1 MMRYEQD
8 RNVFIALNGFDPAE
22 LMVVGERIPKREGFG
37 RTGTLPFMAVELLE
51 YRNGQISR
59 WFRHD
64 LESCMWCLVWQAL
77 AEERE
82 HWYGEN
88 LARTI
93 SEKDAFDTQMSMH
106 ILKKE

>member
-51 YRNGQISR
+51 YCNGQISR
-59 WFRHD
+59 RFRHD
-64 LESCMWCLVWQAL
+64 LVVHVVSGLASIGGRTGALV
-77 AEERE
+77 
-82 HWYGEN
+82 
-88 LARTI
+88 
-93 SEKDAFDTQMSMH
+93 
-106 ILKKE
+106 